1 MHKGGVVMEQ
11 KTVSFELRVLG
22 NLIRRQAAQSEIR
35 RHVDDLTGTNGWVI
49 GFIADHEG
57 QDIFQRDLEV
67 RFSIRRSTAT
77 KILQLM
83 EKKGL
88 LERQS
93 VAYDARLKKL
103 VLTPKALELHKL
115 ATEDMR
121 VFEQRLTHGLSKE
134 ELEAFFHITD
144 KMKKNLIESGC
155 CEASAKAA
163 PSHLAGGHDN
173 REVQL

>member
-1 MHKGGVVMEQ
+1 MEQ

-22 NLIRRQAAQSEIR
+22 NLIRRQAAHSEIR

-49 GFIADHEG
+49 GFIAEHEG

-67 RFSIRRSTAT
+67 QFSIRRSTAT

-93 VAYDARLKKL
+93 VEYDARLKKL

-121 VFEQRLTHGLSKE
+121 AFEQRLTCGLSKE
-134 ELEAFFHITD
+134 ELVAFFHITE
-144 KMKKNLIESGC
+144 KLKKNLMESGC
-155 CEASAKAA
+155 CEAAAKAV
-163 PSHLAGGHDN
+163 SQHLEDGHDN
-173 REVQL
+173 REVHL